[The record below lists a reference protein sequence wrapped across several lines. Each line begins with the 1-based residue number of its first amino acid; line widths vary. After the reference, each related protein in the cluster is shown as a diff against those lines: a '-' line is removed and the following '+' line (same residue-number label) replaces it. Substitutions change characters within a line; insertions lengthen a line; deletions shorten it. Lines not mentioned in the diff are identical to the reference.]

1 MDKLLENWVISDDVR
16 DTIDNCQNVIVPK
29 TREEIFDLAI
39 GNKDNKIFHVTYNVE
54 GRGEVEEANVV
65 KCKNGLCINYTEA
78 YMRRRDPNCMV
89 VNNIEKTDKVKYTDR
104 FHTEFDGVRT
114 ETLNWLKQQDLIVL
128 PFMAGGKEYGYEALL
143 VAPKNSAFFAASI
156 YDMQEVI
163 PLEDLDIKFKPKAI
177 IYVAPPFRHTHF
189 DGKQVVVHNNQD
201 GVHEVFSYNLYP
213 GPSAKK
219 GVYGILL
226 ALGLKE
232 EYLTMHASTV
242 DVVTPYDNDTTI
254 LHEGASGSGKSE
266 MLEYVHREEDGRLKL
281 GENILTGE
289 KRYLELGHSCKL
301 HPITDDMAL
310 SNPEFQKNGK
320 LAVTDAENAWFIRI
334 DHINKY
340 GTDPHLEKITI
351 HPEKPL
357 LFFNIQGHP
366 DATCLIWEHIKDEDG
381 KTCSNPRIII
391 PRELNEDI
399 QDGPVD
405 IDYRSFGLRTPPC
418 TKENPSYGIFGMMHV
433 LPPALAWL
441 WRLVAPRGFNNPSI
455 DSSADE
461 NQCDIKSEGVGSFWP
476 FATGKRVDF
485 ANILLEQ
492 FMQTTKTKN
501 ILIPNQHIGCW
512 EVGFMAQ
519 WVIREYLA
527 RRGQAS
533 MKKIN
538 LHPARHPLA
547 GYIPEQIH
555 VEGVA
560 ISKKFLD
567 VTVQPEI
574 GLEGYDEGAKQLE
587 AFFKRETQL
596 YLQSSLHP
604 LGKAIISCCLDN
616 GTLDDYEKI
625 IPGTY

>member
-1 MDKLLENWVISDDVR
+1 
-16 DTIDNCQNVIVPK
+16 
-29 TREEIFDLAI
+29 
-39 GNKDNKIFHVTYNVE
+39 
-54 GRGEVEEANVV
+54 
-65 KCKNGLCINYTEA
+65 
-78 YMRRRDPNCMV
+78 
-89 VNNIEKTDKVKYTDR
+89 
-104 FHTEFDGVRT
+104 
-114 ETLNWLKQQDLIVL
+114 
-128 PFMAGGKEYGYEALL
+128 
-143 VAPKNSAFFAASI
+143 
-156 YDMQEVI
+156 
-163 PLEDLDIKFKPKAI
+163 
-177 IYVAPPFRHTHF
+177 
-189 DGKQVVVHNNQD
+189 
-201 GVHEVFSYNLYP
+201 
-213 GPSAKK
+213 
-219 GVYGILL
+219 
-226 ALGLKE
+226 
-232 EYLTMHASTV
+232 
-242 DVVTPYDNDTTI
+242 
-254 LHEGASGSGKSE
+254 
-266 MLEYVHREEDGRLKL
+266 
-281 GENILTGE
+281 
-289 KRYLELGHSCKL
+289 
-301 HPITDDMAL
+301 
-310 SNPEFQKNGK
+310 
-320 LAVTDAENAWFIRI
+320 
-334 DHINKY
+334 
-340 GTDPHLEKITI
+340 
-351 HPEKPL
+351 
-357 LFFNIQGHP
+357 
-366 DATCLIWEHIKDEDG
+366 
-381 KTCSNPRIII
+381 
-391 PRELNEDI
+391 
-399 QDGPVD
+399 
-405 IDYRSFGLRTPPC
+405 
-418 TKENPSYGIFGMMHV
+418 MHV

-461 NQCDIKSEGVGSFWP
+461 NQFDIKSEGVGSFWP